1 MGHQE
6 ASLLWV
12 ICVLVNHEELQMHVF
27 IFSTVAKWL
36 YFCRQHFPMGLSLVQ
51 DCSNSIALAMEL
63 LQSWDS
69 ILVFWLNIH
78 LSLVPGVINNNAVL
92 IQMLS
97 ADKQQAITWTNDD
110 LVHWHIYVSPDRSEL
125 KQLWCIASEVVF
137 NALNLLVL
145 KTEYS
150 RTWSVPWLLTHSLQ
164 WCMMASQITSLT
176 IVYSTVYSRRRSN
189 KPQSFASLAFVRGI
203 HWWLVNSPHKGP
215 VTRKMF
221 PFDDAIMGFL
231 HRQEIS
237 NHGIDSTACCILVQK
252 FKKKTYELLNVR
264 ALIISVLY
272 EKHIFKCMDEIFC
285 VVFQR

>member
-51 DCSNSIALAMEL
+51 HCSNSIALAMEL
-63 LQSWDS
+63 LQSWES

-78 LSLVPGVINNNAVL
+78 VSLVPGVINNNAVL

-164 WCMMASQITSLT
+164 WCMMHD
-176 IVYSTVYSRRRSN
+176 
-189 KPQSFASLAFVRGI
+189 G
-203 HWWLVNSPHKGP
+203 
-215 VTRKMF
+215 
-221 PFDDAIMGFL
+221 
-231 HRQEIS
+231 IS
-237 NHGIDSTACCILVQK
+237 NHQPHDC
-252 FKKKTYELLNVR
+252 LLNRLFKAQIKETSKLCITGLCEGNSLVTGEFPTQR
-264 ALIISVLY
+264 ASNAENVSIWWCHHGLLASPRN
-272 EKHIFKCMDEIFC
+272 
-285 VVFQR
+285 Q